1 MVRKHG
7 LLIDFVEELH
17 KLREAM
23 RRPLGAQ
30 ANAKSRPYWAAREGF
45 SSAGP

>member
-1 MVRKHG
+1 MARKHG
-7 LLIDFVEELH
+7 LLIDFVEGLH
-17 KLREAM
+17 KLREAT

-30 ANAKSRPYWAAREGF
+30 TNAKNRPYGAVREGF